1 MGSWN
6 KAFYF
11 ESTLFSFCIDGK
23 SEKHKGEAALLHVT
37 ELHLDIIEK
46 VTKRNENMESIL
58 K

>member
-23 SEKHKGEAALLHVT
+23 SEKHEGEAALVHVT

-46 VTKRNENMESIL
+46 VTKRN
-58 K
+58 